1 MAFVTSMFVMSV
13 ATFLLTLVDDL
24 IQRSQIIERSD
35 HFYSSAESAFEA
47 ALFHKTIR
55 GPGWGVDS
63 SSTVNKLE
71 LDGIITSATWE
82 IESSSSPV
90 ILSLG
95 EGGTLEVPFYW
106 DQGSAEDEPNKEDLV
121 TNLSTQTFRLEIE
134 PIEGLDK
141 VVVDENSAFQDV
153 PVVEWEF
160 SRLHNTKGY
169 QTFVPGSWNNS
180 GTNFSDARDCNSN
193 NEDVNICT
201 TDFNSGLAQLLEL
214 SPTTVIGAALPQE
227 EQEITLADFLNNGS
241 SSEFTFR
248 VRPSIPFARTDEISG
263 ETFKIPPL
271 EVSFC
276 LISGTYCSTNSS
288 EALPRPVYTVKTTV
302 QGDGFDQN
310 LTIDLAEQTSIGAL
324 GYVILG
330 E

>member
-55 GPGWGVDS
+55 GPGWAVDS

-134 PIEGLDK
+134 PIEGLAD
-141 VVVDENSAFQDV
+141 VVTENV

-160 SRLHNTKGY
+160 SRLHDTDGY
-169 QTFVPGSWNNS
+169 QTFVPGNWTGDDFEASRNCS
-180 GTNFSDARDCNSN
+180 GSDNQAL
-193 NEDVNICT
+193 NICT

-214 SPTTVIGAALPQE
+214 SPTIVTGAALPQE
-227 EQEITLADFLNNGS
+227 EDITLAGFLS
-241 SSEFTFR
+241 DPDSSEFTFR
-248 VRPSIPFARTDEISG
+248 VRPSIPFSRTDEASG

-276 LISGTYCSTNSS
+276 LISGTDS
-288 EALPRPVYTVKTTV
+288 L
-302 QGDGFDQN
+302 FF
-310 LTIDLAEQTSIGAL
+310 
-324 GYVILG
+324 
-330 E
+330 

>member
-55 GPGWGVDS
+55 GPGWGMSSNS
-63 SSTVNKLE
+63 SSSSNPNELY
-71 LDGIITSATWE
+71 LDGIITTATWE

-90 ILSLG
+90 TLSLG

-169 QTFVPGSWNNS
+169 QTFVPGSWGND
-180 GTNFSDARDCNSN
+180 FSDARDCNSN

-201 TDFNSGLAQLLEL
+201 PQIKAESTSNTAQLRLD
-214 SPTTVIGAALPQE
+214 PIIIGAALPQE
-227 EQEITLADFLNNGS
+227 EEITLAGFLGDPD

-248 VRPSIPFARTDEISG
+248 VRPSIPFARTDETSG

-276 LISGTYCSTNSS
+276 LFDGVDCISS
-288 EALPRPVYTVKTTV
+288 ESLPRPVYTVKTTV

>member
-55 GPGWGVDS
+55 GPGWSASG
-63 SSTVNKLE
+63 NELE

-82 IESSSSPV
+82 IEASSSPV
-90 ILSLG
+90 TLSLG

-134 PIEGLDK
+134 PIEGLAD
-141 VVVDENSAFQDV
+141 VVTENV

-160 SRLHNTKGY
+160 SRLHDTNGY
-169 QTFVPGSWNNS
+169 QTFVPGNWTGNDFEASRNCS
-180 GTNFSDARDCNSN
+180 GSN
-193 NEDVNICT
+193 NEALNICT
-201 TDFNSGLAQLLEL
+201 TDFNSGLVQLILD
-214 SPTTVIGAALPQE
+214 TRITGAALPQE
-227 EQEITLADFLNNGS
+227 EDITLAGFLGDS
-241 SSEFTFR
+241 DSSEFTFR
-248 VRPSIPFARTDEISG
+248 VRPSIPFSRTDEASG

-276 LISGTYCSTNSS
+276 VVSGTDCSTNSS
-288 EALPRPVYTVKTTV
+288 EALPRPVYTVKTSV
-302 QGDGFDQN
+302 SGDDFDQN
-310 LTIDLAEQTSIGAL
+310 LAVDLAEQTSIGAL